1 MKKTCLVI
9 VGLTAALLLVLASAP
24 SAAAEKGRILDG
36 KSFVGEC
43 GEKGK
48 TAGEKEEIHFFN
60 GKFRSV
66 ACDPHGFG
74 DAPYTVMPSG
84 GGIGWTA
91 ETTSE
96 KEGKMQW
103 KGTVKGDTLTGTF
116 VWMRAGRAPIEYWVK
131 GTLKK

>member
-1 MKKTCLVI
+1 MKRTCLVI
-9 VGLTAALLLVLASAP
+9 VGLAAALLLILASAP
-24 SAAAEKGRILDG
+24 FAAADKGGILDG

-48 TAGEKEEIHFFN
+48 TTGEKEEVHFAN
-60 GKFRSV
+60 GKFHSV

-74 DAPYTVMPSG
+74 DGPYTATASG
-84 GGIGWTA
+84 GAISWTA

-103 KGTVKGDTLTGTF
+103 KGTVKGDNLTGTF
-116 VWMRAGRAPIEYWVK
+116 VWTKTGQAPAEYWVK
-131 GTLKK
+131 GTQKK